1 MKQIFRSVDDF
12 NESVA
17 NVYDH
22 HGMVKDTIETILS
35 EKGDI
40 EIPEDEQHEF
50 TFCFLDMEGYYT
62 TKAIRLDD
70 EGSMY
75 LECVSDSGDNYDIE
89 WWQINYDMSIE
100 DTLITKCFEVY
111 NAE

>member
-22 HGMVKDTIETILS
+22 HGMVRDTIETILS

-40 EIPEDEQHEF
+40 EIPEDEQDNF
-50 TFCFLDMEGYYT
+50 RFCFLDMEDYYT
-62 TKAIRLDD
+62 TKAIRLDKD
-70 EGSMY
+70 GDMY